1 LISGKR
7 ENHFFFPNYKVRLV
21 IRIGGETLEYLL
33 HQIGARIQVAQD
45 ADSDLICKC
54 GKWSSRELRNRLT
67 VAEQLGKGIIAEVC
81 IFSGLFWQLVTAIC
95 DKGDGLTL
103 C

>member
-1 LISGKR
+1 MGALIDFWKKR
-7 ENHFFFPNYKVRLV
+7 KSFFFPNYKVRLV

-54 GKWSSRELRNRLT
+54 ANGAQGN
-67 VAEQLGKGIIAEVC
+67 
-81 IFSGLFWQLVTAIC
+81 SGT
-95 DKGDGLTL
+95 D
-103 C
+103 